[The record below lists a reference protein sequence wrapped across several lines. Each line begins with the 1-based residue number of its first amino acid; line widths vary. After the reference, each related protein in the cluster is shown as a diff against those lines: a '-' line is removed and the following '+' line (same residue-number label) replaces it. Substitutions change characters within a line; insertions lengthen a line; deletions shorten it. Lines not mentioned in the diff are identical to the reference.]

1 MSGQQIY
8 LLVSVLVLAG
18 LLFFP
23 VARIIWTLSVRRLQR
38 KLGRELDQDEIVA
51 QLKRAR
57 FLAFFLALIF
67 SYLFNGAL
75 LGTLYG

>member
-1 MSGQQIY
+1 MSGQQVY
-8 LLVSVLVLAG
+8 FVVSVLVLAG

-38 KLGRELDQDEIVA
+38 KLARELNQSEIAA

-57 FLAFFLALIF
+57 FLAFFLVLIF

>member
-8 LLVSVLVLAG
+8 LVVCILILAG

-38 KLGRELDQDEIVA
+38 KLGRELNQNEITA

-57 FLAFFLALIF
+57 FLALFLVLIF
-67 SYLFNGAL
+67 SYLFNSTL
-75 LGTLYG
+75 MDNLYG

>member
-1 MSGQQIY
+1 MSGQQVY
-8 LLVSVLVLAG
+8 FVVSVLVLAG

-38 KLGRELDQDEIVA
+38 KLARELNQSEIAA

-57 FLAFFLALIF
+57 FLAFFLVLIF
-67 SYLFNGAL
+67 SYLFNSTL
-75 LGTLYG
+75 LDNLYG